1 MFSQMA
7 GISRKIAQKFYW
19 CSPNFIFT
27 FLVCHICNSDLRV
40 HKLSC
45 IIIVLILILLFL
57 LNELFANPEYWV
69 IVRCSSKLQQ
79 YVISSLKYLM
89 NNSLV
94 WRHALGLRLK
104 HTFHNIMGKEKE
116 IDWDSLKLVF
126 FKTSLCWALYVGK
139 RNEIPECN
147 IDKKG
152 FK

>member
-1 MFSQMA
+1 MFT
-7 GISRKIAQKFYW
+7 KFH
-19 CSPNFIFT
+19 F
-27 FLVCHICNSDLRV
+27 HILSLSYLLSDLRV

-69 IVRCSSKLQQ
+69 IVRCSSRLQQ
-79 YVISSLKYLM
+79 YVISSQKYLM

-126 FKTSLCWALYVGK
+126 FKLHYAEHYTWVNEMKFLNVTLTKRDSNKLIRTHFCSL
-139 RNEIPECN
+139 
-147 IDKKG
+147 
-152 FK
+152 